1 VVNVGQ
7 GNRDILI
14 DLLRKQLEEYIATI
28 PKMMVHN
35 FSKAK
40 PFYAAEIKVT
50 AAEFEVEVLKR
61 EVEVLKKKLQRAQR
75 DAAIICPQNENL
87 PSQSMQLP
95 PPIRFGPG

>member
-1 VVNVGQ
+1 MVNVGQ
-7 GNRDILI
+7 ANRDILI

-40 PFYAAEIKVT
+40 PFYVAEIKVT

-75 DAAIICPQNENL
+75 DLPNTCPQNENTRTTSDGL
-87 PSQSMQLP
+87 
-95 PPIRFGPG
+95 

>member
-1 VVNVGQ
+1 MVNVGQ
-7 GNRDILI
+7 ANRDILI

-40 PFYAAEIKVT
+40 PFYVAEIKVT

-75 DAAIICPQNENL
+75 DVSSNCPQNENTRATSDGL
-87 PSQSMQLP
+87 
-95 PPIRFGPG
+95 